1 MKLCGVYFNENLPKW
16 QKMLINTRAILT
28 AFIAINFISIPSTVA
43 LIKVWGDLT
52 LVIDNLIVNVPFTL
66 STCHFITMCYK
77 KKEIIELFYEMK
89 NDWAEK
95 KTEVERKIMV
105 RATKISQLITRYAY
119 ILVLIVIATHNLP
132 FWILGIVPRTH
143 TNITDGDQPL
153 IAQTIYIY
161 DLNVDMYYKI
171 TAIGQTMSSL
181 IVGISYT
188 TTGCIFYTFILHV
201 CGQLQILRIHMEKI
215 FEHCNNKT
223 ELDDEIVTKLI
234 KSTVKR
240 HQRIIKFVE
249 VMESAF
255 NIMFLQ
261 HFIAVTVMLS
271 TEGFLV
277 ISILVGEVEVPV
289 AAMVFTILYILYCAS
304 MTLIYC
310 TGGQF
315 LIENSIAV
323 YQAAYNS
330 RWYNSNRNCRVELLM
345 IISRAQKP
353 LLISIA
359 KFAPVSLSSFAN
371 LIKTSASYMSVLMA
385 VKS

>member
-1 MKLCGVYFNENLPKW
+1 
-16 QKMLINTRAILT
+16 
-28 AFIAINFISIPSTVA
+28 
-43 LIKVWGDLT
+43 
-52 LVIDNLIVNVPFTL
+52 
-66 STCHFITMCYK
+66 
-77 KKEIIELFYEMK
+77 MK
-89 NDWAEK
+89 NDWAEE
-95 KTEVERKIMV
+95 KTDVERKIMI

-161 DLNVDMYYKI
+161 DLNVDMYFKI

-201 CGQLQILRIHMEKI
+201 CGQLQILRIRMEKI
-215 FEHCNNKT
+215 FESHNNKT
-223 ELDDEIVTKLI
+223 ELDDEIVTILI

-240 HQRIIKFVE
+240 HQKIIKFVE

-315 LIENSIAV
+315 LIEN
-323 YQAAYNS
+323 
-330 RWYNSNRNCRVELLM
+330 
-345 IISRAQKP
+345 
-353 LLISIA
+353 
-359 KFAPVSLSSFAN
+359 